1 MWSPC
6 CFADQWDHSATIVW
20 RPDPRTPHSA
30 RCLLDVPYFHC
41 LGLPHAKQDNWSL
54 ICTMSNRKW
63 QFFENLCQCI
73 NWKFVSMKVK
83 SFLIMTV
90 SDRERPKR
98 TLHENYSLN
107 LWLYVCHVCLFRSVI
122 SDTGIP
128 RGLLFLYPS
137 ARNQVVV
144 KLDNT
149 CVCAW
154 PSAASTLLCKCDNYA
169 ATDGDTHCS
178 AVKKNN
184 IGQHMWTYPSRV
196 PNDLRIPYPGIPNLI
211 PDSKPYVLA

>member
-1 MWSPC
+1 
-6 CFADQWDHSATIVW
+6 
-20 RPDPRTPHSA
+20 
-30 RCLLDVPYFHC
+30 
-41 LGLPHAKQDNWSL
+41 
-54 ICTMSNRKW
+54 
-63 QFFENLCQCI
+63 
-73 NWKFVSMKVK
+73 MKVK

-144 KLDNT
+144 KNGQHMHLYVT
-149 CVCAW
+149 I
-154 PSAASTLLCKCDNYA
+154 AA
-169 ATDGDTHCS
+169 DGHAHCS
-178 AVKKNN
+178 AVIKMN
-184 IGQHMWTYPSRV
+184 IP
-196 PNDLRIPYPGIPNLI
+196 LPGI
-211 PDSKPYVLA
+211 KP